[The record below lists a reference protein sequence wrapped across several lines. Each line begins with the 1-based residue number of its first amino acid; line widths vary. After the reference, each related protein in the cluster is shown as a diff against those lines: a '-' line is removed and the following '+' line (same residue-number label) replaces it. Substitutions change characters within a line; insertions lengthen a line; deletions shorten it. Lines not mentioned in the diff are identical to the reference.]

1 MKLTGRQKTLL
12 GLIIREYVDSTSQLG
27 SKGLKSKGRKE
38 KTVPVSSRS
47 LREKYGLPLST
58 ATIRNEMAVLTER
71 GLIRQQHTSGGRVP
85 TEEGY
90 RYFVQQLM
98 GEVELP
104 LVEQNTI
111 SHQFHQAGLDM
122 SQSMRLAA
130 SVLSQHARAAGLI
143 TLPHSPAAYFKH
155 VGLIGTQGRQVLMV
169 LVMAGGEVRQQMLT
183 LAEAVSQEQLSAA
196 ATRLNMALSNMDPSA
211 IGVTSTHLETFEQEI
226 SRLIVDMMTPNV
238 AALTGDVY
246 FDGMSR
252 VLAEPEF
259 ASSEAASNARR
270 VLEEQA
276 FLKEFLAKVLSPNVG
291 SVQVV
296 IGGEG
301 DWEELKDCSMVLA
314 RYGVN
319 NVATGALGVLGPTR
333 MAYGRAVST
342 VRYVAE
348 LMTDLM
354 QEAYGD
360 S

>member
-12 GLIIREYVDSTSQLG
+12 GLIIREYVESTNPVS
-27 SKGLKSKGRKE
+27 SKGL
-38 KTVPVSSRS
+38 
-47 LREKYGLPLST
+47 LEKYILPFSS
-58 ATIRNEMAVLTER
+58 ATIRNEMAVLAEQ
-71 GLIRQQHTSGGRVP
+71 GLIRQPHTSAGRVP

-104 LVEQNTI
+104 LIEQNTI
-111 SHQFHQAGLDM
+111 SHQFHQAGSDT
-122 SQSMRLAA
+122 SQWMRLAA
-130 SVLSQHARAAGLI
+130 SVISQHARGAGLI
-143 TLPHSPAAYFKH
+143 TLPHSAAAFYKH
-155 VGLIGTQGRQVLMV
+155 IELIATQGRQVLMV
-169 LVMAGGEVRQQMLT
+169 VVLGGGEVRQQILN
-183 LAEAVSQEQLSAA
+183 LAEHVPQNQLSEA
-196 ATRLNMALSNMDPSA
+196 ATHLNSVCASLDANA
-211 IGVTSTHLETFEQEI
+211 IRVAATHFSTFEQEI
-226 SRLIVDMMTPNV
+226 ARLVIDVMLPP
-238 AALTGDVY
+238 APAKTGDIY
-246 FDGMSR
+246 YDGMSR

-259 ASSEAASNARR
+259 ANTSAALNARR
-270 VLEEQA
+270 VLEEQS
-276 FLKEFLAKVLSPNVG
+276 FLQEFLAKVLSPNIG

-319 NVATGALGVLGPTR
+319 NIATGALGVLGPTR
-333 MAYGRAVST
+333 MSYGRAIST

-354 QEAYGD
+354 HETYGD

>member
-1 MKLTGRQKTLL
+1 MELTGRQKTLL
-12 GLIIREYVDSTSQLG
+12 GLIIRDDVVYTPPVS
-27 SKGLKSKGRKE
+27 SKGL
-38 KTVPVSSRS
+38 T
-47 LREKYGLPLST
+47 EKYALPLSS
-58 ATIRNEMAVLTER
+58 ATIRNEMAVLAER
-71 GLIRQQHTSGGRVP
+71 GFIRQPHTSAGRVP

-111 SHQFHQAGLDM
+111 SHQFHQAGPDT
-122 SQSMRLAA
+122 SQWMRLAA
-130 SVLSQHARAAGLI
+130 SVISQHARGAGLI
-143 TLPHSPAAYFKH
+143 TVPHSSAAYYKH
-155 VGLIGTQGRQVLMV
+155 IELIATQGRQVLMV
-169 LVMAGGEVRQQMLT
+169 VVLNGGEVRQQMLT
-183 LAEAVSQEQLSAA
+183 LAEPVAQEQLSEA
-196 ATRLNMALSNMDPSA
+196 ATHLNAACANLEGESIRVA
-211 IGVTSTHLETFEQEI
+211 ATHLSLFEQEI
-226 SRLIVDMMTPNV
+226 ARLV
-238 AALTGDVY
+238 ADALKPPSAVKTGDIFY
-246 FDGMSR
+246 DGMSR
-252 VLAEPEF
+252 ILAEPEF
-259 ASSEAASNARR
+259 ASTNAALSARR
-270 VLEEQA
+270 VLEEQS
-276 FLKEFLAKVLSPNVG
+276 FLQEFLSKVLSPNVG

-319 NVATGALGVLGPTR
+319 NIATGALGVLGPTR

-354 QEAYGD
+354 QETYGE

>member
-1 MKLTGRQKTLL
+1 MELTGRQKTLL
-12 GLIIREYVDSTSQLG
+12 GLIIREYVDSTSPVS
-27 SKGLKSKGRKE
+27 SKGLM
-38 KTVPVSSRS
+38 
-47 LREKYGLPLST
+47 EKYVLPFSS
-58 ATIRNEMAVLTER
+58 ATIRNEMTVLAEA
-71 GLIRQQHTSGGRVP
+71 GLIRQPHTSAGRVP

-111 SHQFHQAGLDM
+111 SHQFHQAGPDTN
-122 SQSMRLAA
+122 QWMRLAA
-130 SVLSQHARAAGLI
+130 SVISKHARGAGLI
-143 TLPHSPAAYFKH
+143 TLPHSAAAYFKH
-155 VGLIGTQGRQVLMV
+155 LELIATQGRQVLMV
-169 LVMAGGEVRQQMLT
+169 LVLGGGEVRQQMLN
-183 LAEAVSQEQLSAA
+183 LAEPVPQEQLSETAAQFNTFCPGMDVDGIRVAASRLGAFGQEIARLVADILRPPAA
-196 ATRLNMALSNMDPSA
+196 ALP
-211 IGVTSTHLETFEQEI
+211 GEI
-226 SRLIVDMMTPNV
+226 
-238 AALTGDVY
+238 Y

-259 ASSEAASNARR
+259 AGTDAALNARR
-270 VLEEQA
+270 VLEEQS
-276 FLKEFLAKVLSPNVG
+276 FLQDFLSKVLSPTVG

-319 NVATGALGVLGPTR
+319 NIATGALGVLGPTR

-354 QEAYGD
+354 QETYGD

>member
-1 MKLTGRQKTLL
+1 MELTGRQRTLL
-12 GLIIREYVDSTSQLG
+12 GLIIREYVDST
-27 SKGLKSKGRKE
+27 
-38 KTVPVSSRS
+38 VPVSSKGL
-47 LREKYGLPLST
+47 LRKYALPFSS
-58 ATIRNEMAVLTER
+58 ATIRNEMAALTER
-71 GLIRQQHTSGGRVP
+71 GLIRQPHTSAGRVP

-90 RYFVQQLM
+90 RYFVRQVM

-104 LVEQNTI
+104 LAEQNTI
-111 SHQFHQAGLDM
+111 SHQFHQAGPEV
-122 SQSMRLAA
+122 SQWMRLAA
-130 SVLSQHARAAGLI
+130 SVLSQHARGAGLI
-143 TLPHSPAAYFKH
+143 TLPHSASAHYKH
-155 VGLIGTQGRQVLMV
+155 VELIATQGRQVLMV
-169 LVMAGGEVRQQMLT
+169 LVLVGGEVRQQMLS
-183 LAEAVSQEQLSAA
+183 LAESAAQEQLSEAAVHLNTAVFNLDHGAISIAA
-196 ATRLNMALSNMDPSA
+196 ARLN
-211 IGVTSTHLETFEQEI
+211 TFEQEI
-226 SRLIVDMMTPNV
+226 ARLIRDVMVPN
-238 AALTGDVY
+238 AAAHTGDIY
-246 FDGMSR
+246 YDGVSK

-259 ASSEAASNARR
+259 AEVDAAMHARR

-301 DWEELKDCSMVLA
+301 DWEELRDCSMVLA
-314 RYGVN
+314 RYGVT

-354 QEAYGD
+354 EETYGE

>member
-1 MKLTGRQKTLL
+1 MELTGRQKTLL
-12 GLIIREYVDSTSQLG
+12 GLIIREYVDATAPVS
-27 SKGLKSKGRKE
+27 SKGL
-38 KTVPVSSRS
+38 
-47 LREKYGLPLST
+47 LEKYVLPFSS
-58 ATIRNEMAVLTER
+58 ATIRNEMAVLAER
-71 GLIRQQHTSGGRVP
+71 GFIRQPHTSAGRVP

-111 SHQFHQAGLDM
+111 SHQFHQAGPDT
-122 SQSMRLAA
+122 SQWMRLAA
-130 SVLSQHARAAGLI
+130 SVISKHGRGAGLI
-143 TLPHSPAAYFKH
+143 TLPHTAAAYFKH
-155 VGLIGTQGRQVLMV
+155 LELIVTQGRQVLMV
-169 LVMAGGEVRQQMLT
+169 VVLGGGEVRQQMLT
-183 LAEAVSQEQLSAA
+183 LAEPASQEQLSETAGHLNAACLNLDADGIRVASTRLGVFAQEIARLVIDCLKPPAA
-196 ATRLNMALSNMDPSA
+196 A
-211 IGVTSTHLETFEQEI
+211 Q
-226 SRLIVDMMTPNV
+226 
-238 AALTGDVY
+238 TGDIY

-259 ASSEAASNARR
+259 AGTDAALGARR
-270 VLEEQA
+270 VVEEQS
-276 FLKEFLAKVLSPNVG
+276 FLKEFLAKVLSPTVG
-291 SVQVV
+291 NVQVV

-319 NVATGALGVLGPTR
+319 NIATGALGVLGPTR

-354 QEAYGD
+354 QETYGE

>member
-12 GLIIREYVDSTSQLG
+12 GLIIREHVDTTAPVG
-27 SKGLKSKGRKE
+27 SKG
-38 KTVPVSSRS
+38 

-71 GLIRQQHTSGGRVP
+71 GFIRQPHTSAGRVP

-111 SHQFHQAGLDM
+111 SHQFHQASLDM

-143 TLPHSPAAYFKH
+143 TLPHSRSAYFKH
-155 VGLIGTQGRQVLMV
+155 VELIGTQGRQVLMV
-169 LVMAGGEVRQQMLT
+169 LVLTGGEVRQQMLT
-183 LAEAVSQEQLSAA
+183 LAEAVSQEQLSEA
-196 ATRLNMALSNMDPSA
+196 ATRLNLALSNLDPGTIRGSN
-211 IGVTSTHLETFEQEI
+211 IELSTFEQEL
-226 SRLIVDMMTPNV
+226 SRLVVDMMTPSTSSH
-238 AALTGDVY
+238 TGDVY
-246 FDGMSR
+246 YDGMSR

-259 ASSEAASNARR
+259 ANSDAARNARR

-354 QEAYGD
+354 QEAYGE

>member
-1 MKLTGRQKTLL
+1 MELTGRQKTLL
-12 GLIIREYVDSTSQLG
+12 GLIIREYVDSTSPVS
-27 SKGLKSKGRKE
+27 SKGLMDKYSL
-38 KTVPVSSRS
+38 PFSS
-47 LREKYGLPLST
+47 
-58 ATIRNEMAVLTER
+58 ATIRNEMTVLAEY
-71 GLIRQQHTSGGRVP
+71 GYIRQPHTSAGRVP

-111 SHQFHQAGLDM
+111 SHQFHQAGPDTN
-122 SQSMRLAA
+122 QWMRLAA
-130 SVLSQHARAAGLI
+130 SVISKHARGAGLI
-143 TLPHSPAAYFKH
+143 TLPHSNTAAYFKN
-155 VGLIGTQGRQVLMV
+155 VELIATQGRQVLMV
-169 LVMAGGEVRQQMLT
+169 LVLGGGEVRQQMLN
-183 LAEAVSQEQLSAA
+183 LAESAPQEQLSETAA
-196 ATRLNMALSNMDPSA
+196 HLNAACLNQDVEGIRVA
-211 IGVTSTHLETFEQEI
+211 ARHLGSFAQEI
-226 SRLIVDMMTPNV
+226 ARLVVDILRPP
-238 AALTGDVY
+238 AAPLPGEIY

-259 ASSEAASNARR
+259 AGTDAAVNARR
-270 VLEEQA
+270 MLEEGS
-276 FLKEFLAKVLSPNVG
+276 FLQGFLAKVLSPNVG

-354 QEAYGD
+354 QETYGD

>member
-12 GLIIREYVDSTSQLG
+12 GLIIREHVDATSP
-27 SKGLKSKGRKE
+27 
-38 KTVPVSSRS
+38 VPVSSKG

-58 ATIRNEMAVLTER
+58 ATIRNEMAVLTEQ
-71 GLIRQQHTSGGRVP
+71 GLIRQPHTSAGRVP

-98 GEVELP
+98 GEDELP

-122 SQSMRLAA
+122 GQSMRLAA
-130 SVLSQHARAAGLI
+130 SVLSQHARATGLI
-143 TLPHSPAAYFKH
+143 TLPHSPSAFFKH
-155 VGLIGTQGRQVLMV
+155 IELIGTQGRQVLMV
-169 LVMAGGEVRQQMLT
+169 LVLAGGDVRQQMLT
-183 LAEAVSQEQLSAA
+183 LADSVSQEQLSEAA
-196 ATRLNMALSNMDPSA
+196 ARLNLALANLDPNA
-211 IGVTSTHLETFEQEI
+211 IRMMSTHLSTFEQEI
-226 SRLIVDMMTPNV
+226 GRLIVDMMAPSM

-259 ASSEAASNARR
+259 ADQEAARNARR

-314 RYGVN
+314 RYGVT

-348 LMTDLM
+348 VMSDLM
-354 QEAYGD
+354 QETYGE

>member
-1 MKLTGRQKTLL
+1 
-12 GLIIREYVDSTSQLG
+12 
-27 SKGLKSKGRKE
+27 
-38 KTVPVSSRS
+38 
-47 LREKYGLPLST
+47 
-58 ATIRNEMAVLTER
+58 MAALTER
-71 GLIRQQHTSGGRVP
+71 GLIRQPHTSAGRVP

-90 RYFVQQLM
+90 RYFVRQVM

-104 LVEQNTI
+104 LAEQNTI
-111 SHQFHQAGLDM
+111 SHQFHQAGPEV
-122 SQSMRLAA
+122 SQWMRLAA
-130 SVLSQHARAAGLI
+130 SVLAQHARGAGLI
-143 TLPHSPAAYFKH
+143 TLPHSASAHYKH
-155 VGLIGTQGRQVLMV
+155 VELIATQGRQVLMV
-169 LVMAGGEVRQQMLT
+169 LVLVGGEVRQQMLS
-183 LAEAVSQEQLSAA
+183 LAESAAQEQLSEAAVRLNTAFFNLGHDAITIAA
-196 ATRLNMALSNMDPSA
+196 ARLN
-211 IGVTSTHLETFEQEI
+211 TFEQEI
-226 SRLIVDMMTPNV
+226 ARLIRDVMVPN
-238 AALTGDVY
+238 AAAHTGDIY
-246 FDGMSR
+246 YDGVSK

-259 ASSEAASNARR
+259 AEVDAAMHARR

-301 DWEELKDCSMVLA
+301 DWEELRDCSMVLA
-314 RYGVN
+314 RYGVT

-354 QEAYGD
+354 EETYGE

>member
-1 MKLTGRQKTLL
+1 MMKITGRQKTLL
-12 GLIIREYVDSTSQLG
+12 GLIIREYVDSTA
-27 SKGLKSKGRKE
+27 
-38 KTVPVSSRS
+38 PVSSKG

-71 GLIRQQHTSGGRVP
+71 GLIRQPHTSAGRVP

-90 RYFVQQLM
+90 RFFVQQLM

-111 SHQFHQAGLDM
+111 SHQFHQASLDM

-130 SVLSQHARAAGLI
+130 SVLSQHARAAGII

-155 VGLIGTQGRQVLMV
+155 IELIGTQGRQVLMV
-169 LVMAGGEVRQQMLT
+169 LVLTGGEVRQQMLT
-183 LAEAVSQEQLSAA
+183 LAETVSQEQLSEA
-196 ATRLNMALSNMDPSA
+196 ATRLNLAFANLDPGTIRVS
-211 IGVTSTHLETFEQEI
+211 STQWSTFEQEI
-226 SRLIVDMMTPNV
+226 SRLIVDMMTPKV
-238 AALTGDVY
+238 TALTGDVY
-246 FDGMSR
+246 YDGMSR

-259 ASSEAASNARR
+259 ANSDAARNARR

-276 FLKEFLAKVLSPNVG
+276 FLNEFLAKVLSPNVG

-301 DWEELKDCSMVLA
+301 DWEELRDCSMVLA
-314 RYGVN
+314 RYGVT

-354 QEAYGD
+354 QEAYGE

>member
-1 MKLTGRQKTLL
+1 MIELTGRQKTLL
-12 GLIIREYVDSTSQLG
+12 GLIIREYVDSTDPIS
-27 SKGLKSKGRKE
+27 SKGLM
-38 KTVPVSSRS
+38 
-47 LREKYGLPLST
+47 EKYALPFSS
-58 ATIRNEMAVLTER
+58 ATIRNEMAVLAER
-71 GLIRQQHTSGGRVP
+71 GFIRQPHTSAGRVP

-98 GEVELP
+98 GEVTLP

-111 SHQFHQAGLDM
+111 SHQFHQAGPDT
-122 SQSMRLAA
+122 SQWMRLAA
-130 SVLSQHARAAGLI
+130 SVISRHARGAGLI
-143 TLPHSPAAYFKH
+143 TLPHSAAAYYKH
-155 VGLIGTQGRQVLMV
+155 IELIATQGRQVLMV
-169 LVMAGGEVRQQMLT
+169 LVLAGGEVRQQMLN
-183 LAEAVSQEQLSAA
+183 LAEPVPQEQLSEA
-196 ATRLNMALSNMDPSA
+196 ATHLNDSCANLDA
-211 IGVTSTHLETFEQEI
+211 DGIKVAATHMGIFEQEI
-226 SRLIVDMMTPNV
+226 ARLVIDVLKPIVSTSMK
-238 AALTGDVY
+238 AGDLY
-246 FDGMSR
+246 YDGMSR

-259 ASSEAASNARR
+259 ANTDAALSARR
-270 VLEEQA
+270 VLEEQS
-276 FLKEFLAKVLSPNVG
+276 FLQEFLSKVLSPNVG

-319 NVATGALGVLGPTR
+319 NIATGALGVLGPTR

-354 QEAYGD
+354 QETYGD

>member
-1 MKLTGRQKTLL
+1 MKITGRQRTLL
-12 GLIIREYVDSTSQLG
+12 GLIIREYVDSTS
-27 SKGLKSKGRKE
+27 
-38 KTVPVSSRS
+38 PVSSKG
-47 LREKYGLPLST
+47 LREKYSLPFSP
-58 ATIRNEMAVLTER
+58 ATIRNEMAALTER
-71 GLIRQQHTSGGRVP
+71 GLIRQPHTSAGRVP

-104 LVEQNTI
+104 LAEQNTI
-111 SHQFHQAGLDM
+111 SHQFHQAGPEV
-122 SQSMRLAA
+122 SQWMRLAA
-130 SVLSQHARAAGLI
+130 SVLSQHTRGAGLI
-143 TLPHSPAAYFKH
+143 TVPQSTSVYFKH
-155 VGLIGTQGRQVLMV
+155 VELIATQGRQVLMV
-169 LVMAGGEVRQQMLT
+169 LVLMGGEVRQQILS
-183 LAEAVSQEQLSAA
+183 LAEPVPQEQLSEAA
-196 ATRLNMALSNMDPSA
+196 AHINIAFINLDSDTIRAAAAHLN
-211 IGVTSTHLETFEQEI
+211 TFEQEI
-226 SRLIVDMMTPNV
+226 VRLIADVMQP
-238 AALTGDVY
+238 AIASKTGDIFY
-246 FDGMSR
+246 DGVSR
-252 VLAEPEF
+252 VLSEPEF
-259 ASSEAASNARR
+259 AEADAAMHARR

-314 RYGVN
+314 RYGVT

-333 MAYGRAVST
+333 MSYGRAVST

-354 QEAYGD
+354 QETYGE

>member
-1 MKLTGRQKTLL
+1 MEITGRQRTLL
-12 GLIIREYVDSTSQLG
+12 GLIIREYVDSAM
-27 SKGLKSKGRKE
+27 
-38 KTVPVSSRS
+38 PVSSNG
-47 LREKYGLPLST
+47 LREKYALPFSP
-58 ATIRNEMAVLTER
+58 ATIRNEMAALTES
-71 GLIRQQHTSGGRVP
+71 GLVRQPHTSAGRVP

-104 LVEQNTI
+104 LAEQNTI
-111 SHQFHQAGLDM
+111 SHQFHQAG
-122 SQSMRLAA
+122 SEVNQWMRLAT
-130 SVLSQHARAAGLI
+130 SVLSQHTRGAGII
-143 TLPHSPAAYFKH
+143 TIPQSPAAYFKH
-155 VGLIGTQGRQVLMV
+155 IELIATQGRQVLMV
-169 LVMAGGEVRQQMLT
+169 LVLMGGEVRQQMLS
-183 LAEAVSQEQLSAA
+183 LAETVPQEQLTEAA
-196 ATRLNMALSNMDPSA
+196 SRINAAFANLDADGIRVASTHFGTFERELGRLIIDVMLPSA
-211 IGVTSTHLETFEQEI
+211 SMH
-226 SRLIVDMMTPNV
+226 
-238 AALTGDVY
+238 TGDIMY
-246 FDGMSR
+246 DGMSK
-252 VLAEPEF
+252 VLLEPEF
-259 ASSEAASNARR
+259 ANTGAAISARR
-270 VLEEQA
+270 VLEEQT

-333 MAYGRAVST
+333 MSYGRAVST

-354 QEAYGD
+354 QETYGE